1 MIRNV
6 FFVFLFTLCF
16 SASSQQRDGI
26 ERIIQV
32 SGNGTVTAAPDLLRF
47 NVYLEEQGK
56 LASKLNQT
64 ISVKSTQ
71 IVNFLSKNGVEPK
84 DIQSMRVD
92 LRPYFRRTKEG
103 QVQDGYVL
111 SRVIRIS
118 LRDFEAYPGILDGVL
133 KFGANRI
140 DGFSYLIED
149 QEQLYL
155 KALEIATKNAK
166 VRAEKLA
173 RSLNVGVG
181 EVVSINESSGYSP
194 VPMRER
200 SMLMADSATGMS
212 AGTINISASL
222 NVLFALT
229 SSDE

>member
-1 MIRNV
+1 MFRNV
-6 FFVFLFTLCF
+6 LFVFLFTLCF
-16 SASSQQRDGI
+16 SVSSQQRDGV

-32 SGNGTVTAAPDLLRF
+32 SGSGTVTAAPDLLRF

-71 IVNFLSKNGVEPK
+71 IVDFLEKSGVDTK

-118 LRDFEAYPGILDGVL
+118 LRDFDAYPSILDGV
-133 KFGANRI
+133 F
-140 DGFSYLIED
+140 
-149 QEQLYL
+149 
-155 KALEIATKNAK
+155 K
-166 VRAEKLA
+166 VR
-173 RSLNVGVG
+173 S
-181 EVVSINESSGYSP
+181 
-194 VPMRER
+194 
-200 SMLMADSATGMS
+200 
-212 AGTINISASL
+212 
-222 NVLFALT
+222 
-229 SSDE
+229 